1 MVLYTWKRLV
11 PAFES
16 GSEGYPVSIEP
27 ITAEFALHSTSHST
41 DQTRADRLA
50 FHAHLGWRM
59 CLHHAP
65 PDLMEKDSRDAATAV
80 RFQLK
85 GHRLFPVR
93 SAATLSVPD
102 NAGLMVALCL
112 IPEPADPLKLLL
124 DNNSVTCVPLITRP
138 IRKMGFMFKKNLLL
152 CQKYIFNQTVLVL
165 TPLSSVSTNS
175 SCSGLAQKHANK
187 VLLYRFHLTGSNTS
201 MNHVN

>member
-1 MVLYTWKRLV
+1 MVLYTWKHLV
-11 PAFES
+11 TAFES
-16 GSEGYPVSIEP
+16 GSKGYPVSIEP

-50 FHAHLGWRM
+50 FHAHLSWRM

-65 PDLMEKDSRDAATAV
+65 PDLMVKDSRDAATAV

-85 GHRLFPVR
+85 GHRLLPVR
-93 SAATLSVPD
+93 SAATISVPD

-112 IPEPADPLKLLL
+112 PEPADPLKLLL
-124 DNNSVTCVPLITRP
+124 DNNAVTCVPLITRP

-152 CQKYIFNQTVLVL
+152 CQKFVIFNR
-165 TPLSSVSTNS
+165 TNS
-175 SCSGLAQKHANK
+175 SCSGLEQKHANK

>member
-1 MVLYTWKRLV
+1 
-11 PAFES
+11 
-16 GSEGYPVSIEP
+16 
-27 ITAEFALHSTSHST
+27 
-41 DQTRADRLA
+41 
-50 FHAHLGWRM
+50 M

-85 GHRLFPVR
+85 GHRLLPVR

-112 IPEPADPLKLLL
+112 PEPADPLKLLL
-124 DNNSVTCVPLITRP
+124 DNNCVICVPLITRP

-152 CQKYIFNQTVLVL
+152 CQKFVIFNRTVLAL
-165 TPLSSVSTNS
+165 MPLSSVSTNS
-175 SCSGLAQKHANK
+175 SCSGLEQKHANK